1 MIFCAFAISR
11 SKYWLSLHVNTG
23 KTKIFKHFTVL
34 KTFNSLFDVIKF
46 IHFLIT
52 KKNDYL

>member
-23 KTKIFKHFTVL
+23 KTKFFKHFTVL